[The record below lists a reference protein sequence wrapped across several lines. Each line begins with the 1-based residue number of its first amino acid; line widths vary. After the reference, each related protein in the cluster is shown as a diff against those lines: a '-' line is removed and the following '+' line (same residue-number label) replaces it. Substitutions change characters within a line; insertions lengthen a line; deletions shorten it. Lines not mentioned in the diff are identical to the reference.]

1 MSAAV
6 SFRVY
11 GVPQGQGNKT
21 AFVRGGRAVL
31 TEGRRPESREAFK
44 SWRDA
49 VTRAAAEKLGEGVAP
64 FDGPLSVVAQF
75 FFPRP
80 KSQKRATWKTSAPD
94 ADKLARAVGDA
105 LEQSGL
111 IVSDARIARWFVEKS
126 YATDGCPPGVLVAV
140 SVIEE
145 AA

>member
-1 MSAAV
+1 MTV
-6 SFRVY
+6 SFRVF

-31 TEGRRPESREAFK
+31 TEGRRPESREAFR
-44 SWRDA
+44 SWREA
-49 VTRAAAEKLGEGVAP
+49 ITRAAADKLREGVEP
-64 FDGPLSVVAQF
+64 YDGPLGVVAHF
-75 FFPRP
+75 YFPRP
-80 KSQKRATWKTSAPD
+80 KSAKRAIYKVSAPD

-111 IVSDARIARWFVEKS
+111 IVSDARIARWFVEKT
-126 YATDGCPPGVLVAV
+126 YATDGCPPGVLV
-140 SVIEE
+140 SVARLVET